1 MRDKI
6 KGVIAQLQSLLEEGE
21 GESKEHESSESSK
34 EEESEEGA
42 QVTDMGDT
50 FNDDV
55 KLSKSSDSKKKS
67 MGVISAML
75 AKKMKDK
82 C

>member
-1 MRDKI
+1 MKDKI

-21 GESKEHESSESSK
+21 GKEHEYSEDSK
-34 EEESEEGA
+34 EEEPEGGA
-42 QVTDMGDT
+42 QVTDMNDT

>member
-1 MRDKI
+1 MKDKI
-6 KGVIAQLQSLLEEGE
+6 KGVIAQLQALLEEE
-21 GESKEHESSESSK
+21 GESKSYQKSESYD

-42 QVTDMGDT
+42 QVTDMTDT

-55 KLSKSSDSKKKS
+55 KISKSSDSKKKS

-75 AKKMKDK
+75 SKKIKDK